1 MLEPRV
7 DIYTAWIQ
15 DAKSNS
21 NMIEKDHATTRHFKI
36 TRFGEKEW
44 NSSIGIQESE

>member
-15 DAKSNS
+15 DPKSNS
-21 NMIEKDHATTRHFKI
+21 IMIENVHAKTRHFNI
-36 TRFGEKEW
+36 TQFGEKEW
-44 NSSIGIQESE
+44 NSSIGILKSE